1 MGRSNKVV
9 GRSLATRTALFVV
22 ALAVAAVGVLA
33 FAPVA
38 SAAEEGCFRDPY
50 GNLVCP
56 TTETR
61 DPKTTVEADLLE
73 RPPSTPPNPPETL
86 PFTGADVTL
95 FVVTGAA
102 LVGTGAVLV
111 RRTRARRNEV

>member
-1 MGRSNKVV
+1 MGRRNNVA

-22 ALAVAAVGVLA
+22 ALAVAAVGMLA

-38 SAAEEGCFRDPY
+38 SAGECFRDPY

-56 TTETR
+56 DTEVR
-61 DPKTTVEADLLE
+61 NPKTSVEADLLE
-73 RPPSTPPNPPETL
+73 RAPSTPPAPAETL

-102 LVGTGAVLV
+102 LVGTGTVLV
-111 RRTRARRNEV
+111 RRTRARRSEV